1 MFFRP
6 SIENWS
12 KNGDFL
18 NLQNSLKKF
27 FTNYFCMS
35 KLFGFLQSDPKI
47 EIMVNSQGFLW
58 SEKNFKGS
66 GSPPMQGFSSTKHPQ
81 IGKFLIQA
89 LSSLQNPCFLVGNI
103 SWTTIDKKW
112 NFFSLFPL
120 IQALW
125 KRKVLN
131 IKHFW
136 SNPT

>member
-1 MFFRP
+1 MFCRP

-18 NLQNSLKKF
+18 NLQNSLKKLSQSTF
-27 FTNYFCMS
+27 ACQNYLDFAMW
-35 KLFGFLQSDPKI
+35 PKNWNHG
-47 EIMVNSQGFLW
+47 NSQGFLW

-131 IKHFW
+131 IKHF
-136 SNPT
+136 SILV

>member
-1 MFFRP
+1 MFCRP
-6 SIENWS
+6 SNENWS
-12 KNGDFL
+12 KNSDFL

-27 FTNYFCMS
+27 SQSIFAGQNYFD
-35 KLFGFLQSDPKI
+35 FAIWPKNWNHG
-47 EIMVNSQGFLW
+47 NSQGFLW

-81 IGKFLIQA
+81 ICKILIQT
-89 LSSLQNPCFLVGNI
+89 LSSLQNTCFLVGNI
-103 SWTTIDKKW
+103 SWTRIDKKW

-131 IKHFW
+131 IKHF
-136 SNPT
+136 SILV